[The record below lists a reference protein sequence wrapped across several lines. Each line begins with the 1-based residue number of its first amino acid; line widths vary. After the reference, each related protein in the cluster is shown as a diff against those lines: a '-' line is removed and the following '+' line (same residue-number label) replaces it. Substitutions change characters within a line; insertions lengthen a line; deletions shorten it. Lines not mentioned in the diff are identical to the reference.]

1 MQRETRMAVI
11 ARPGVVPGRPKTLSL
26 KLPAAA
32 GVKLALSLAN
42 ALAKVRQKMLPP
54 PLAVLEMVGTYTIIS
69 NAIMV
74 AARLGIADL
83 LRDGPKSSAE
93 LAQAVD
99 AQPQPLYRMLRALT
113 NVGVFAQDQ
122 DGRFTLTPVSKYLQ
136 TDAPGSMRSLLVMCS
151 EEWHYD
157 SWGHFLTSVKTGK
170 TPFEVLHGMS
180 LFQYFEQNPEAGEIF
195 NRAMAGGS
203 AQSTAAVAASY
214 DFSWVTTLVDVGG
227 GVGTLVATL
236 LKQYPQMRGVLV
248 DRPHVIAEARRY
260 LETAG
265 VAQRCD
271 LVGGNFFE
279 AVPAGGD
286 AYILQNIMHAWD
298 DEHAVAILKSCR
310 RAMAAKGRLLLS
322 EMVIPSDN
330 RPYFGTV
337 FDLEMQVVTGSGR
350 ERTGSEFSALFDAA
364 GFKLTRVIPTPSY
377 SYVIEGVPA

>member
-1 MQRETRMAVI
+1 M
-11 ARPGVVPGRPKTLSL
+11 
-26 KLPAAA
+26 
-32 GVKLALSLAN
+32 
-42 ALAKVRQKMLPP
+42 PP
-54 PLAVLEMVGTYTIIS
+54 PLAVHEMVGTYTIIS

-83 LRDGPKSSAE
+83 LKDGPKSSGE
-93 LAQAVD
+93 LAQAVG
-99 AQPQPLYRMLRALT
+99 AHPQPLYRLLRALT
-113 NVGVFAQDQ
+113 NVGVFAQDK

-136 TDAPGSMRSLLVMCS
+136 TDTPGSMRSLLVMCS

-157 SWGHFLTSVKTGK
+157 SWAHFLTSVKTGK

-195 NRAMAGGS
+195 NSAMAGAS

-214 DFSWVTTLVDVGG
+214 DFSRVTTLVDVGG

-236 LKQYPQMRGVLV
+236 LKQYPQMRGVLF
-248 DRPHVIAEARRY
+248 DRPHVIAEAKRF

-279 AVPAGGD
+279 AVPGGN
-286 AYILQNIMHAWD
+286 AYILQNIIHAWD
-298 DEHAVAILKSCR
+298 DEHAAAILKSCR
-310 RAMAAKGRLLLS
+310 RAVAANGTLLLS
-322 EMVIPSDN
+322 EMVIPPDN

-350 ERTGSEFSALFDAA
+350 ERTASEFNALFEAA
-364 GFKLTRVIPTPSY
+364 GFKLTRLIPTPSY
-377 SYVIEGVPA
+377 SYVIEGVPV